1 MVRRRRPGCFPPR
14 ILGVRRAESGEAGRL
29 DSVRRNDGG
38 RGTRLRRRLVR
49 TAHRFS
55 RPRPGGHGRRGAA
68 AWAVGKPLSPIGAA
82 ARTAPEVEKAG
93 RQGYDICFR
102 LESRAKRF
110 VRYAFVARR
119 LGRVVGRLDADFI
132 GAEQRLYTQNVF
144 VAKAHRKRGLA
155 AALLISAA
163 KTTGCV
169 VVATSGRTADGTAYF
184 AGMRPLLKRHGVEL
198 RDGPCVVC
206 SPKVVQAP

>member
-1 MVRRRRPGCFPPR
+1 MARQAGWILFVGTTAGVGLACVAVWCGRPTAFPV
-14 ILGVRRAESGEAGRL
+14 LVLAGTA
-29 DSVRRNDGG
+29 GG
-38 RGTRLRRRLVR
+38 
-49 TAHRFS
+49 
-55 RPRPGGHGRRGAA
+55 GAA

-163 KTTGCV
+163 KTTGCA